1 MKKREEWN
9 DGGWSP
15 GCVVLM
21 TLAMVAGLMLTSC
34 SSARKMSS
42 DVAARDSMHRERRE
56 VVADS
61 LCQKAMRDRVLESA
75 AEVKIVIEEEFWGEP
90 YRPARASNWEVLPS
104 RGTEA
109 HSVLLQKTSFALKG
123 AQEERSPSPVGRR
136 RTTITAKKDVKET
149 ETETEEKM
157 AKAITQTE
165 ELEDSVAEEEEHVK
179 EEREGRTR
187 WPWSQVVWV
196 VLCAWVAW
204 KVWRKDPPQPSL

>member
-1 MKKREEWN
+1 MRGYEIKKREEW
-9 DGGWSP
+9 DGGGWAP

-21 TLAMVAGLMLTSC
+21 TLAMVAGLMLASC
-34 SSARKMSS
+34 GSARKMSS

-61 LCQKAMRDRVLESA
+61 ICQKSERDRVLESA

-90 YRPARASNWEVLPS
+90 YRPEPRRDS
-104 RGTEA
+104 
-109 HSVLLQKTSFALKG
+109 LKG

-136 RTTITAKKDVKET
+136 RTTITAKKDVAVREKET
-149 ETETEEKM
+149 EETKT
-157 AKAITQTE
+157 KTITKTE

-187 WPWSQVVWV
+187 WPWSQAVWV
-196 VLCAWVAW
+196 ALCAWVVW
-204 KVWRKDPPQPSL
+204 KVWRRDPPQPSL